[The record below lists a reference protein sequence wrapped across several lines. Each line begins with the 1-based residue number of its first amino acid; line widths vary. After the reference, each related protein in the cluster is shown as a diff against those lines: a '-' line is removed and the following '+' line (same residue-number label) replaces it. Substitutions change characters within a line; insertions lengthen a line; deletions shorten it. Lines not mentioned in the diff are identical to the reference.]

1 MEPRVLIDW
10 PKTTGIFTISM
21 FVLVLITLIIT
32 LIIWCY
38 NRRIDK
44 YREGYKHY
52 REFENYLGFYKELID
67 INTEDLKSGKIK
79 YIQNEGEDYI
89 RLLANI
95 GLSLR
100 LRKIGT
106 RELKNFFITHFKG
119 KIYKVILNLSY
130 ISKKIPKTDK
140 DNFNFLINAVGKM
153 LDNKK
158 LIGIVEEKFNAVVYG
173 DVYVSG
179 GGHITAK
186 VKRSR
191 SLKLNNKNHDNI

>member
-1 MEPRVLIDW
+1 MELLALIDW
-10 PKTTGIFTISM
+10 SKTTGIFTILM
-21 FVLVLITLIIT
+21 FGLVLITLVIT
-32 LIIWCY
+32 LIIWFY
-38 NRRIDK
+38 NRRMDR

-52 REFENYLGFYKELID
+52 KEFENYLYFYKELID
-67 INTEDLKSGKIK
+67 TNTEDLKSRKIQ

-100 LRKIGT
+100 LREISK
-106 RELKNFFITHFKG
+106 RELKIFFIAHFKG
-119 KIYKVILNLSY
+119 KIYKAILNLSY

-140 DNFNFLINAVGKM
+140 DNFNFLINTVGKM
-153 LDNKK
+153 LYNKK

-179 GGHITAK
+179 GGLPTVTTK
-186 VKRSR
+186 
-191 SLKLNNKNHDNI
+191 KN